1 MRSPP
6 MNSMPTLNRLLQ
18 LTLAGLLLAACSS
31 SDETAIFRDFPSEE
45 DTGTGGG
52 NGSGGGRDETGDPTL
67 LVLSQPAV
75 TRDFVVVANRDQGA
89 LTKIQSS
96 GSLSKVTSVEIG
108 GRPTEVFAVGDT
120 NRIVAFGRG
129 EGSFAVVDL
138 GDGGETD
145 SVRRLPVL
153 DNCNQ
158 ITVSPDGLHAVLWY
172 DNAAARAGETMGPLS
187 EVALLDLSAEGAA
200 PVTIGVGVNVRQ
212 VSFATDGSRA
222 VVVSDDGASVLVIA
236 ELTSNRS
243 VPPIALSDDG
253 VTGQLGADR
262 DVFVTEAADFAVV
275 RRAGIDGLGIVNLET
290 GDVRTVATGELLT
303 DIELLGPSREL
314 ALLSPSRSAV
324 GFVGL
329 EAAGLGSG
337 SGEGSGD
344 GVDWVELPVGTA
356 GFLVPSADGARVFA
370 TGGNVGDNLLASIA
384 VDTHAVASFNL
395 RKNTR
400 SLLNSSNGR
409 YLLVVHGHAA
419 GRQVAGEPEEEL
431 VAKSSAVSVVDL
443 EQGTAKLVL
452 LPADPGAVA
461 LNRDESQVLFVVSDE
476 SLGVRSARWIAFD
489 SFAVQSVDFTR
500 QPTDVGALP
509 GSDWMFVTQSHPQG
523 RISFLNLSTGAMRE
537 VTGFSLNAFIE

>member
-6 MNSMPTLNRLLQ
+6 MNSMPTLNRLLG
-18 LTLAGLLLAACSS
+18 LSLAALLLAACSA
-31 SDETAIFRDFPSEE
+31 SDEAALFRDFPSEE

-52 NGSGGGRDETGDPTL
+52 NGSGGGRDETGDPT
-67 LVLSQPAV
+67 VLELSRPAV
-75 TRDFVVVANRDQGA
+75 TRDFVVVANKNQGA

-138 GDGGETD
+138 GAAGETD

-187 EVALLDLSAEGAA
+187 EVALLDLSAASAA

-212 VSFATDGSRA
+212 VSFAADGSRA
-222 VVVSDDGASVLVIA
+222 VVVSDDGASVLEIA
-236 ELTSNRS
+236 DITSNRS
-243 VPPIALSDDG
+243 IPPIALSDDG

-290 GDVRTVATGELLT
+290 GDVRTVATGERLT

-337 SGEGSGD
+337 EGSGD
-344 GVDWVELPVGTA
+344 GVDWVALPAGTA
-356 GFLVPSADGARVFA
+356 GFLVPSADGARIFA
-370 TGGNVGDNLLASIA
+370 TGGDVGDNLLASIS
-384 VDTHAVASFNL
+384 VDTHVVASFNL

-409 YLLVVHGHAA
+409 YLLVVHGRAA
-419 GRQVAGEPEEEL
+419 GRPVAGEPEEEL

-443 EQGTAKLVL
+443 EQGTAKLIL

-461 LNRDESQVLFVVSDE
+461 LNRDESQVLFTVSDE

>member
-6 MNSMPTLNRLLQ
+6 MNSMPTLNRLLG
-18 LTLAGLLLAACSS
+18 LSLAALLLAACSS
-31 SDETAIFRDFPSEE
+31 SADLATIGEFPSE

-52 NGSGGGRDETGDPTL
+52 NGSGGRDDSGDPT
-67 LVLSQPAV
+67 VLELSRPAV
-75 TRDFVVVANRDQGA
+75 TRDFVVVANKNQGA

-138 GDGGETD
+138 GAAGETD

-187 EVALLDLSAEGAA
+187 EVALLDLSAASAA

-212 VSFATDGSRA
+212 VSFAADGSRA
-222 VVVSDDGASVLVIA
+222 VVVSDDGASVLEIA
-236 ELTSNRS
+236 DITSNRS
-243 VPPIALSDDG
+243 IPPIPLSDDG

-290 GDVRTVATGELLT
+290 GDVRTVATGERLT

-337 SGEGSGD
+337 EGSGD
-344 GVDWVELPVGTA
+344 GVDWVALPAGTA

-370 TGGNVGDNLLASIA
+370 TGGDVGDNLLASIS

-409 YLLVVHGHAA
+409 YLLVVHGRAA
-419 GRQVAGEPEEEL
+419 GRPVAGEPEEEL

-443 EQGTAKLVL
+443 EQGTAKLIL

-461 LNRDESQVLFVVSDE
+461 LNRDETQVLFTVSDE

>member
-6 MNSMPTLNRLLQ
+6 MNSMPTLNRLLG
-18 LTLAGLLLAACSS
+18 LSLAALLLAACSA
-31 SDETAIFRDFPSEE
+31 SDEAALFRDFPSEE

-52 NGSGGGRDETGDPTL
+52 NGSGGGRDETGDPT
-67 LVLSQPAV
+67 VLELSRPAV
-75 TRDFVVVANRDQGA
+75 TRDFVVVANKNQGA

-138 GDGGETD
+138 GAAGETD
-145 SVRRLPVL
+145 TVRRLPVL

-172 DNAAARAGETMGPLS
+172 DNAAARVGETMGPLS
-187 EVALLDLSAEGAA
+187 EVALLDLSAASAA

-212 VSFATDGSRA
+212 VSFAADGSRA
-222 VVVSDDGASVLVIA
+222 VVVSDDGASVLEIA
-236 ELTSNRS
+236 DITSNRS
-243 VPPIALSDDG
+243 IPPIPLSDDG

-290 GDVRTVATGELLT
+290 GDVRTVATGERLT

-337 SGEGSGD
+337 EGSGD
-344 GVDWVELPVGTA
+344 GVDWVALPAGTA

-370 TGGNVGDNLLASIA
+370 TGGDVGDNLLASIS

-409 YLLVVHGHAA
+409 YLLVVHGRAA
-419 GRQVAGEPEEEL
+419 GRPVAGEPEEEL

-443 EQGTAKLVL
+443 EQGTAKLIL

-461 LNRDESQVLFVVSDE
+461 LNRDESQVLFTVSDE

>member
-1 MRSPP
+1 
-6 MNSMPTLNRLLQ
+6 MNSTPTLNRLLG
-18 LTLAGLLLAACSS
+18 LSLAALLLAACSA
-31 SDETAIFRDFPSEE
+31 SDEAATIREFPNGE
-45 DTGTGGG
+45 DT
-52 NGSGGGRDETGDPTL
+52 SGGGGASDTDGRDEAGDPTV

-96 GSLSKVTSVEIG
+96 GALSKVSTVEIG
-108 GRPTEVFAVGDT
+108 GRPTEVFAVGDS
-120 NRIVAFGRG
+120 NRVVAFGRG

-138 GDGGETD
+138 GLSGTADA
-145 SVRRLPVL
+145 VRRLPVL

-158 ITVSPDGLHAVLWY
+158 ITVSPDGLRAVLWY
-172 DNAAARAGETMGPLS
+172 DNASARPGEAMGPLS
-187 EVALLDLSAEGAA
+187 EVALIDLSPTGAE
-200 PVTIGVGVNVRQ
+200 PVTVGVGVNVRQ
-212 VSFATDGSRA
+212 VNFAADGSRA
-222 VVVSDDGASVLVIA
+222 VVVTDDGASLLEIA
-236 ELTSNRS
+236 DITSNRS
-243 VPPIALSDDG
+243 IPPIPLSDDG
-253 VTGQLGADR
+253 IAGQLGADR

-275 RRAGIDGLGIVNLET
+275 RRAGVDGLGIVDLAT
-290 GDVRTVATGELLT
+290 GAVRTVATGELLT

-314 ALLSPSRSAV
+314 ALLSPSRGAV
-324 GFVGL
+324 GFVDL
-329 EAAGLGSG
+329 ETAGGAGSG
-337 SGEGSGD
+337 SGDGSGD
-344 GVDWVELPVGTA
+344 GVSWVDLPAGTA

-370 TGGNVGDNLLASIA
+370 TGGDVGENLLAS
-384 VDTHAVASFNL
+384 VTVSNHEVASFNL

-400 SLLNSSNGR
+400 SILNTSNGR

-419 GRQVAGEPEEEL
+419 GRPVAGEPEEAL

-443 EQGTAKLVL
+443 EQGTSKLVL

-461 LNRDESQVLFVVSDE
+461 LNRDESQVLFLVADE
-476 SLGVRSARWIAFD
+476 SLGARSARWIAFD

>member
-6 MNSMPTLNRLLQ
+6 MNSMPTLNRLLG
-18 LTLAGLLLAACSS
+18 LSLAALLLAACSA
-31 SDETAIFRDFPSEE
+31 SDETALFRDFPSEE

-52 NGSGGGRDETGDPTL
+52 NGSGGRDDTGDPTV

-138 GDGGETD
+138 GGAGEAD
-145 SVRRLPVL
+145 RVRRLPVL

-158 ITVSPDGLHAVLWY
+158 ITVSPDGLRAVLWY
-172 DNAAARAGETMGPLS
+172 DNAAARAGEAMGPLS
-187 EVALLDLSAEGAA
+187 EVALLDLSADGAA

-212 VSFATDGSRA
+212 VSFAADGSRA
-222 VVVSDDGASVLVIA
+222 VVVSDDGASVLEIA
-236 ELTSNRS
+236 DITSNRS
-243 VPPIALSDDG
+243 VPPIPLSDDG
-253 VTGQLGADR
+253 VAGQLGADR

-290 GDVRTVATGELLT
+290 GAVRTVATGELLT

-314 ALLSPSRSAV
+314 ALLSPSRGAV
-324 GFVGL
+324 GFVAL

-370 TGGNVGDNLLASIA
+370 TGGDVGDNLLASIA

-409 YLLVVHGHAA
+409 YLLVVHGRAA
-419 GRQVAGEPEEEL
+419 GRPVAGEPEEEL

-443 EQGTAKLVL
+443 EQGTAKLIL

-476 SLGVRSARWIAFD
+476 PAGVRSARWIAFD

-500 QPTDVGALP
+500 QPTDLGALP

>member
-18 LTLAGLLLAACSS
+18 LSLAGLLLAACSS
-31 SDETAIFRDFPSEE
+31 SADLATIGEFPSE

-52 NGSGGGRDETGDPTL
+52 NGSGGRDDSGDPT
-67 LVLSQPAV
+67 VLELSRPAV
-75 TRDFVVVANRDQGA
+75 TRDFVVVANKNQGA

-120 NRIVAFGRG
+120 NRIVAVGRG

-138 GDGGETD
+138 GAAGETD

-187 EVALLDLSAEGAA
+187 EVALLDLSAASAA

-212 VSFATDGSRA
+212 VSFAADGSRA
-222 VVVSDDGASVLVIA
+222 VVVSDDGASVLEIA
-236 ELTSNRS
+236 DITSNRS
-243 VPPIALSDDG
+243 IPPIALSDDG

-262 DVFVTEAADFAVV
+262 DVFVTEAADYAVV

-290 GDVRTVATGELLT
+290 GDVRTVATGERLT

-337 SGEGSGD
+337 EGSGD
-344 GVDWVELPVGTA
+344 GVDWVALPAGTA

-370 TGGNVGDNLLASIA
+370 TGGDVGDNLLASIS
-384 VDTHAVASFNL
+384 VDTHLVASFNL

-409 YLLVVHGHAA
+409 YLLVVHGRAA
-419 GRQVAGEPEEEL
+419 GRPVAGEPEEEL

-443 EQGTAKLVL
+443 EQGTAKLIL

-461 LNRDESQVLFVVSDE
+461 LNRDESQVLFTVSDE

>member
-18 LTLAGLLLAACSS
+18 LSLAGLLLAACSS
-31 SDETAIFRDFPSEE
+31 SADLATIGEFPSE

-52 NGSGGGRDETGDPTL
+52 NGSGGRDDSGDPT
-67 LVLSQPAV
+67 VLELSRPAV
-75 TRDFVVVANRDQGA
+75 TRDFVVVANKNQGA

-138 GDGGETD
+138 GAAGETD

-187 EVALLDLSAEGAA
+187 EVALLDLSAASAA

-212 VSFATDGSRA
+212 VSFAADGSRA
-222 VVVSDDGASVLVIA
+222 VVVSDDGASVLEIA
-236 ELTSNRS
+236 DITSNRS
-243 VPPIALSDDG
+243 IPPIPLSDDG

-290 GDVRTVATGELLT
+290 GDVRTVATGERLT

-324 GFVGL
+324 GFVAL
-329 EAAGLGSG
+329 EAAGLG

-344 GVDWVELPVGTA
+344 GVDWVALPAGTA

-370 TGGNVGDNLLASIA
+370 T
-384 VDTHAVASFNL
+384 
-395 RKNTR
+395 
-400 SLLNSSNGR
+400 SSSSGSPATGR
-409 YLLVVHGHAA
+409 PAA
-419 GRQVAGEPEEEL
+419 RPC
-431 VAKSSAVSVVDL
+431 
-443 EQGTAKLVL
+443 TTI
-452 LPADPGAVA
+452 
-461 LNRDESQVLFVVSDE
+461 R
-476 SLGVRSARWIAFD
+476 
-489 SFAVQSVDFTR
+489 
-500 QPTDVGALP
+500 
-509 GSDWMFVTQSHPQG
+509 
-523 RISFLNLSTGAMRE
+523 
-537 VTGFSLNAFIE
+537 

>member
-1 MRSPP
+1 M
-6 MNSMPTLNRLLQ
+6 
-18 LTLAGLLLAACSS
+18 
-31 SDETAIFRDFPSEE
+31 
-45 DTGTGGG
+45 
-52 NGSGGGRDETGDPTL
+52 
-67 LVLSQPAV
+67 
-75 TRDFVVVANRDQGA
+75 
-89 LTKIQSS
+89 
-96 GSLSKVTSVEIG
+96 
-108 GRPTEVFAVGDT
+108 
-120 NRIVAFGRG
+120 
-129 EGSFAVVDL
+129 
-138 GDGGETD
+138 
-145 SVRRLPVL
+145 
-153 DNCNQ
+153 
-158 ITVSPDGLHAVLWY
+158 
-172 DNAAARAGETMGPLS
+172 
-187 EVALLDLSAEGAA
+187 
-200 PVTIGVGVNVRQ
+200 
-212 VSFATDGSRA
+212 
-222 VVVSDDGASVLVIA
+222 
-236 ELTSNRS
+236 
-243 VPPIALSDDG
+243 
-253 VTGQLGADR
+253 
-262 DVFVTEAADFAVV
+262 
-275 RRAGIDGLGIVNLET
+275 
-290 GDVRTVATGELLT
+290 ATGERLT

-344 GVDWVELPVGTA
+344 GVDWVALPAGTA

-370 TGGNVGDNLLASIA
+370 TGGDVGDNLLASIS

-400 SLLNSSNGR
+400 SILNSSNGR

-419 GRQVAGEPEEEL
+419 GRPVAGEPEEEL

>member
-18 LTLAGLLLAACSS
+18 LSLAGLLLAACSS
-31 SDETAIFRDFPSEE
+31 SADLATIGEFPSE

-52 NGSGGGRDETGDPTL
+52 NGSGGRDDSGDPT
-67 LVLSQPAV
+67 VLELSRPAV
-75 TRDFVVVANRDQGA
+75 TRDFVVVANKNQGA

-138 GDGGETD
+138 GAAGETD

-187 EVALLDLSAEGAA
+187 EVALLDLSAASAA

-212 VSFATDGSRA
+212 VSFAADGSRA
-222 VVVSDDGASVLVIA
+222 VVVSDDGASVLEIA
-236 ELTSNRS
+236 DITSNRS
-243 VPPIALSDDG
+243 IPPIALSDDG

-290 GDVRTVATGELLT
+290 GDVRTVATGERLT

-337 SGEGSGD
+337 EGSGD
-344 GVDWVELPVGTA
+344 GVDWVALPAGTA

-370 TGGNVGDNLLASIA
+370 TGGDVGDNLLASIS
-384 VDTHAVASFNL
+384 VDTHVVASFNL

-409 YLLVVHGHAA
+409 YLLVVHGRAA
-419 GRQVAGEPEEEL
+419 GRPVAGEPEEEL

-443 EQGTAKLVL
+443 EQGTAKLIL

-461 LNRDESQVLFVVSDE
+461 LNRDESQVLFTVSDE

>member
-6 MNSMPTLNRLLQ
+6 MNSMPTLNRLLG
-18 LTLAGLLLAACSS
+18 LSLAALLLGACSA
-31 SDETAIFRDFPSEE
+31 SDETALFRDFPSEE

-52 NGSGGGRDETGDPTL
+52 NGSGGRDETGDPT
-67 LVLSQPAV
+67 VLELSRPAV
-75 TRDFVVVANRDQGA
+75 TRDFVVVANKNQGA

-138 GDGGETD
+138 GAAGETD

-172 DNAAARAGETMGPLS
+172 DNAAARVGETMGPLS
-187 EVALLDLSAEGAA
+187 EVALLDLSAASAA

-212 VSFATDGSRA
+212 VSFAADGSRA
-222 VVVSDDGASVLVIA
+222 VVVSDDGASVLEIA
-236 ELTSNRS
+236 DITSNRS
-243 VPPIALSDDG
+243 IPPIPLSDDG

-290 GDVRTVATGELLT
+290 GDVRTVATGERLT

-324 GFVGL
+324 GFVAL

-344 GVDWVELPVGTA
+344 GVDWVALPAGTA

-370 TGGNVGDNLLASIA
+370 TGGDVGDNLLASIS
-384 VDTHAVASFNL
+384 VDTHLVASFNL

-409 YLLVVHGHAA
+409 YLLVVHGRAA
-419 GRQVAGEPEEEL
+419 GRPVAGEPEEEL

-443 EQGTAKLVL
+443 EQGTAKLIL

-461 LNRDESQVLFVVSDE
+461 LNRDESQVLFTVSDE

>member
-1 MRSPP
+1 
-6 MNSMPTLNRLLQ
+6 MNSTPTLNRLLG
-18 LTLAGLLLAACSS
+18 LSLAALLLAACSA
-31 SDETAIFRDFPSEE
+31 SDEAATIGEFPNEE
-45 DTGTGGG
+45 DT
-52 NGSGGGRDETGDPTL
+52 SGGGGATDTDGRDDSGDPTV

-96 GSLSKVTSVEIG
+96 GALSKVSTVEIG
-108 GRPTEVFAVGDT
+108 GRPTEVFAVGDS
-120 NRIVAFGRG
+120 NRVVAFGRG

-138 GDGGETD
+138 GLSGTADA
-145 SVRRLPVL
+145 VRRLPVL

-158 ITVSPDGLHAVLWY
+158 ITVSPDGLRAVLWY
-172 DNAAARAGETMGPLS
+172 DNASARAGEAMGPLS
-187 EVALLDLSAEGAA
+187 EVALIDLSPAGGD
-200 PVTIGVGVNVRQ
+200 PVTVGVGVNVRQ
-212 VSFATDGSRA
+212 VNFAADGSRA
-222 VVVSDDGASVLVIA
+222 VVVTDDGASLLEIA
-236 ELTSNRS
+236 DITSNRS
-243 VPPIALSDDG
+243 IPPIPLSDDG
-253 VTGQLGADR
+253 IAGQLGADR

-275 RRAGIDGLGIVNLET
+275 RRAGVDGLGIVDLAT
-290 GDVRTVATGELLT
+290 GAVRTVATGELLT

-314 ALLSPSRSAV
+314 ALLSPSRGAV
-324 GFVGL
+324 GFVDL
-329 EAAGLGSG
+329 ETAGGAGSG
-337 SGEGSGD
+337 SGDGSGD
-344 GVDWVELPVGTA
+344 GVSWVDLPAGTA

-370 TGGNVGDNLLASIA
+370 TGGDVGENLLAS
-384 VDTHAVASFNL
+384 VTVSNHEVASFNL

-400 SLLNSSNGR
+400 SVLNTSNGR

-419 GRQVAGEPEEEL
+419 GRPVAGEPEEAL

-443 EQGTAKLVL
+443 EQGTSKLVL

-461 LNRDESQVLFVVSDE
+461 LNRDESQVLFLVADE
-476 SLGVRSARWIAFD
+476 SLGERSARWIAFD

>member
-1 MRSPP
+1 
-6 MNSMPTLNRLLQ
+6 MPTLNRLLG
-18 LTLAGLLLAACSS
+18 LSLAALLLAACSA
-31 SDETAIFRDFPSEE
+31 SDEAALFRDFPSEE

-52 NGSGGGRDETGDPTL
+52 NGSGGRDDTGDPTV

-138 GDGGETD
+138 GGAGEAD
-145 SVRRLPVL
+145 RVRRLPVL

-158 ITVSPDGLHAVLWY
+158 ITVSPDGLRAVLWY
-172 DNAAARAGETMGPLS
+172 DNAAARAGEAMGPLS
-187 EVALLDLSAEGAA
+187 EVALLDLSADGAA

-212 VSFATDGSRA
+212 VSFAADGSRA
-222 VVVSDDGASVLVIA
+222 VVVSDDGASVLEIA
-236 ELTSNRS
+236 DITSNRS
-243 VPPIALSDDG
+243 VPPIPLSDDG
-253 VTGQLGADR
+253 VAGQLGADR

-290 GDVRTVATGELLT
+290 GAVRTVATGELLT

-314 ALLSPSRSAV
+314 ALLSPSRGAV
-324 GFVGL
+324 GFVAL

-370 TGGNVGDNLLASIA
+370 TGGDVGDNLLASIA

-409 YLLVVHGHAA
+409 YLLVVHGRAA
-419 GRQVAGEPEEEL
+419 GRPVAGEPEEEL

-443 EQGTAKLVL
+443 EQGTAKLIL

-461 LNRDESQVLFVVSDE
+461 LNRDESQVLFTVSDE

-500 QPTDVGALP
+500 QPTDLGALP

>member
-18 LTLAGLLLAACSS
+18 LSLAGLLLAACSS
-31 SDETAIFRDFPSEE
+31 SADLATIGEFPSE

-52 NGSGGGRDETGDPTL
+52 NGSGGRDDSGDPT
-67 LVLSQPAV
+67 VLELSRPAV
-75 TRDFVVVANRDQGA
+75 TRDFVVVANKNQGA

-138 GDGGETD
+138 GAAGETD

-187 EVALLDLSAEGAA
+187 EVALLDLSAASAA

-212 VSFATDGSRA
+212 VSFAADGSRA
-222 VVVSDDGASVLVIA
+222 VVVSDDGASVLEIA
-236 ELTSNRS
+236 DITSNRS
-243 VPPIALSDDG
+243 IPPIALSDDG

-290 GDVRTVATGELLT
+290 GDVRTVATGERLT

-337 SGEGSGD
+337 EGSGD
-344 GVDWVELPVGTA
+344 GVDWVALPAGTA

-370 TGGNVGDNLLASIA
+370 TGGDVGDNLLASIS

-409 YLLVVHGHAA
+409 YLLVVHGRAA
-419 GRQVAGEPEEEL
+419 GRPVAGEPEEEL

-443 EQGTAKLVL
+443 EQGTAKLIL

-461 LNRDESQVLFVVSDE
+461 LNRDESQVLFTVSDE

>member
-18 LTLAGLLLAACSS
+18 LSLAGLLLAACSS
-31 SDETAIFRDFPSEE
+31 SADLATIGEFPSE

-52 NGSGGGRDETGDPTL
+52 NGSGGRDDSGDPT
-67 LVLSQPAV
+67 VLELSRPAV
-75 TRDFVVVANRDQGA
+75 TRDFVVVANKNQGA

-138 GDGGETD
+138 GAAGETD

-187 EVALLDLSAEGAA
+187 EVALLDLSAASAA

-212 VSFATDGSRA
+212 VSFAADGSRA
-222 VVVSDDGASVLVIA
+222 VVVSDDGASVLEIA
-236 ELTSNRS
+236 DITSNRS
-243 VPPIALSDDG
+243 IPPIPLSDDG

-290 GDVRTVATGELLT
+290 GDVRTVATGERLT

-337 SGEGSGD
+337 EGSGD
-344 GVDWVELPVGTA
+344 GVDWVALPAGTA

-370 TGGNVGDNLLASIA
+370 TGGDVGDNLLAAIS

-409 YLLVVHGHAA
+409 YLLVVHGRAA
-419 GRQVAGEPEEEL
+419 GRPVAGEPEEEL

-443 EQGTAKLVL
+443 EQGTAKLIW

-461 LNRDESQVLFVVSDE
+461 LNRDESQVLFTVSDE

>member
-6 MNSMPTLNRLLQ
+6 MNSMPTLNRLLG
-18 LTLAGLLLAACSS
+18 LSLAALLLAACSA
-31 SDETAIFRDFPSEE
+31 SDEAALFRDFPSEE

-52 NGSGGGRDETGDPTL
+52 NGSGGRDDTGDPTV

-138 GDGGETD
+138 GGAGETD
-145 SVRRLPVL
+145 RVRRLPVL

-158 ITVSPDGLHAVLWY
+158 ITVSPDGLRAVLWY
-172 DNAAARAGETMGPLS
+172 DNAAARAGEAMGPLS
-187 EVALLDLSAEGAA
+187 EVALLDLSADGAA

-212 VSFATDGSRA
+212 VSFAADGSRA
-222 VVVSDDGASVLVIA
+222 VVVSDDGASVLEIA
-236 ELTSNRS
+236 DITSNRS
-243 VPPIALSDDG
+243 VPPIPLSDDG
-253 VTGQLGADR
+253 VAGQLGADR

-290 GDVRTVATGELLT
+290 GAVRTVATGELLT

-314 ALLSPSRSAV
+314 ALLSPSRGAV
-324 GFVGL
+324 GFVAL

-370 TGGNVGDNLLASIA
+370 TGGDVGDNLLASIS

-400 SLLNSSNGR
+400 SILNSSNGR

-419 GRQVAGEPEEEL
+419 GRPVAGEPEEEL

-476 SLGVRSARWIAFD
+476 PAGVRSARWIAFD

-500 QPTDVGALP
+500 QPTDLGALP

>member
-6 MNSMPTLNRLLQ
+6 MNSMPTLNRLLG
-18 LTLAGLLLAACSS
+18 LSLAALLLAACSS
-31 SDETAIFRDFPSEE
+31 SADLATIGEFPSE

-52 NGSGGGRDETGDPTL
+52 NGSGGRDDSGDPT
-67 LVLSQPAV
+67 VLELSRPAV
-75 TRDFVVVANRDQGA
+75 TRDFVVVANKNQGA

-138 GDGGETD
+138 GAAGETD

-187 EVALLDLSAEGAA
+187 EVALLDLSAASAA

-212 VSFATDGSRA
+212 VSFAADGSRA
-222 VVVSDDGASVLVIA
+222 VVVSDDGASVLEIA
-236 ELTSNRS
+236 DITSNRS
-243 VPPIALSDDG
+243 IPPIPLSDDG

-290 GDVRTVATGELLT
+290 GDVRTVATGERLT

-337 SGEGSGD
+337 EGSGD
-344 GVDWVELPVGTA
+344 GVDWVALPAGTA

-370 TGGNVGDNLLASIA
+370 TGGDVGDNLLASIS

-409 YLLVVHGHAA
+409 YLLVVHGRAA
-419 GRQVAGEPEEEL
+419 GRPVAGEPEEEL

-443 EQGTAKLVL
+443 EQGTAKLIL

-461 LNRDESQVLFVVSDE
+461 LNRDESQVLFTVSDE

>member
-18 LTLAGLLLAACSS
+18 LSLAGLLLAACSS
-31 SDETAIFRDFPSEE
+31 SADMMTIGEFPSE

-52 NGSGGGRDETGDPTL
+52 NGSGGGRDETGDPT
-67 LVLSQPAV
+67 VLELSRPAV
-75 TRDFVVVANRDQGA
+75 TRDFVVVANKNQGA

-138 GDGGETD
+138 GAAGETD

-187 EVALLDLSAEGAA
+187 EVALLDLSAASAA

-212 VSFATDGSRA
+212 VSFAADGSRA
-222 VVVSDDGASVLVIA
+222 VVVSDDGASVLEIA
-236 ELTSNRS
+236 DITSNRS
-243 VPPIALSDDG
+243 IPPIPLSDDG

-290 GDVRTVATGELLT
+290 GDVRTVATGERLT

-337 SGEGSGD
+337 EGSGD
-344 GVDWVELPVGTA
+344 GVDWVALPAGTA

-370 TGGNVGDNLLASIA
+370 TGGDVGDNLLASIS

-409 YLLVVHGHAA
+409 YLLVVHGRAA
-419 GRQVAGEPEEEL
+419 GRPVAGEPEEEL

-443 EQGTAKLVL
+443 EQGTAKLIL

-461 LNRDESQVLFVVSDE
+461 LNRDESQVLFTVSDE

>member
-6 MNSMPTLNRLLQ
+6 MNSMPTLNRLLG
-18 LTLAGLLLAACSS
+18 LSLAALLLAACSS
-31 SDETAIFRDFPSEE
+31 SADLATIGEFPSE

-52 NGSGGGRDETGDPTL
+52 NGSGGRDDSGDPT
-67 LVLSQPAV
+67 VLELSRPAV
-75 TRDFVVVANRDQGA
+75 TRDFVVVANKNQGA

-129 EGSFAVVDL
+129 EGSFAVIDL
-138 GDGGETD
+138 GAAGETD

-187 EVALLDLSAEGAA
+187 EVALLDLSAASAA

-212 VSFATDGSRA
+212 VSFAADGSRA
-222 VVVSDDGASVLVIA
+222 VVVSDDGASVLEIA
-236 ELTSNRS
+236 DITSNRS
-243 VPPIALSDDG
+243 IPPIPLSDDG

-290 GDVRTVATGELLT
+290 GDVRTVATGERLT

-337 SGEGSGD
+337 EGSGD
-344 GVDWVELPVGTA
+344 GVDWVALPVGTA

-370 TGGNVGDNLLASIA
+370 TGGDVGDNLLASIS

-409 YLLVVHGHAA
+409 YLLVVHGRAA
-419 GRQVAGEPEEEL
+419 GRPVAGEPEEEL

-443 EQGTAKLVL
+443 EQGTAKLIL

-461 LNRDESQVLFVVSDE
+461 LNRDESQVLFTVSDE

>member
-6 MNSMPTLNRLLQ
+6 MNSMPTLNRLLG
-18 LTLAGLLLAACSS
+18 LSLAALLLAACSA
-31 SDETAIFRDFPSEE
+31 SDEAALFRDFPSEE

-52 NGSGGGRDETGDPTL
+52 NGSGGGRDETGDPT
-67 LVLSQPAV
+67 VLELSRPAV
-75 TRDFVVVANRDQGA
+75 TRDFVVVANKNQGA

-138 GDGGETD
+138 GAAGETD

-172 DNAAARAGETMGPLS
+172 DNAAARVGETMGPLS
-187 EVALLDLSAEGAA
+187 EVALLDLSAASAA

-212 VSFATDGSRA
+212 VSFAADGSRA
-222 VVVSDDGASVLVIA
+222 VVVSDDGASVLEIA
-236 ELTSNRS
+236 DITSNRS
-243 VPPIALSDDG
+243 IPPIPLSDDG

-290 GDVRTVATGELLT
+290 GDVRTVATGERLT

-337 SGEGSGD
+337 EGSGD
-344 GVDWVELPVGTA
+344 GVDWVALPAGTA

-370 TGGNVGDNLLASIA
+370 TGGDVGDNLLASIS
-384 VDTHAVASFNL
+384 VDTHLVASFNL

-409 YLLVVHGHAA
+409 YLLVVHGRAA
-419 GRQVAGEPEEEL
+419 GRPVAGEPEEEL

-443 EQGTAKLVL
+443 EQGTAKLIL

-461 LNRDESQVLFVVSDE
+461 LNRDESQVLFTVSDE

>member
-6 MNSMPTLNRLLQ
+6 MNSMPTLNRLLG
-18 LTLAGLLLAACSS
+18 LSLAALLLAACSA
-31 SDETAIFRDFPSEE
+31 SDEAALFRDFPSEE

-52 NGSGGGRDETGDPTL
+52 NGSGGRDDTGDPTV

-138 GDGGETD
+138 GGAGETD
-145 SVRRLPVL
+145 RVRRLPVL

-158 ITVSPDGLHAVLWY
+158 ITVSPDGLRAVLWY
-172 DNAAARAGETMGPLS
+172 DNAAARAGEAMGPLS
-187 EVALLDLSAEGAA
+187 EVALLDLSADGAA

-212 VSFATDGSRA
+212 VSFAADGSRA
-222 VVVSDDGASVLVIA
+222 VVVSDDGASVLEIA
-236 ELTSNRS
+236 DITSNRS
-243 VPPIALSDDG
+243 VPPIPLSDDG
-253 VTGQLGADR
+253 VAGQLGADR

-290 GDVRTVATGELLT
+290 GAVRTVATGELLT

-314 ALLSPSRSAV
+314 ALLSPSRGAV
-324 GFVGL
+324 GFVAL

-370 TGGNVGDNLLASIA
+370 TGGDVGDNLLASIA

-409 YLLVVHGHAA
+409 YLLVVHGRAA
-419 GRQVAGEPEEEL
+419 GRPVAGEPEEEL

-443 EQGTAKLVL
+443 EQGTAKLIL

-461 LNRDESQVLFVVSDE
+461 LNRDESQVLFTVSDE

-500 QPTDVGALP
+500 QPTDLGALP

>member
-1 MRSPP
+1 
-6 MNSMPTLNRLLQ
+6 LNRLLG
-18 LTLAGLLLAACSS
+18 LSLAALLLAACSS
-31 SDETAIFRDFPSEE
+31 SADLATIGEFPSE

-52 NGSGGGRDETGDPTL
+52 NGSGGRDDSGDPT
-67 LVLSQPAV
+67 VLELSRPAV
-75 TRDFVVVANRDQGA
+75 TRDFVVVANKNQGA

-129 EGSFAVVDL
+129 EGSFAVIDL
-138 GDGGETD
+138 GAAGETD

-187 EVALLDLSAEGAA
+187 EVALLDLSAASAA

-212 VSFATDGSRA
+212 VSFAADGSRA
-222 VVVSDDGASVLVIA
+222 VVVSDDGASVLEIA
-236 ELTSNRS
+236 DITSNRS
-243 VPPIALSDDG
+243 IPPIPLSDDG

-290 GDVRTVATGELLT
+290 GDVRTVATGERLT

-337 SGEGSGD
+337 EGSGD
-344 GVDWVELPVGTA
+344 GVDWVALPVGTA

-370 TGGNVGDNLLASIA
+370 TGGDVGDNLLASIS

-409 YLLVVHGHAA
+409 YLLVVHGRAA
-419 GRQVAGEPEEEL
+419 GRPVAGEPEEEL

-443 EQGTAKLVL
+443 EQGTAKLIL

-461 LNRDESQVLFVVSDE
+461 LNRDESQVLFTVSDE

>member
-6 MNSMPTLNRLLQ
+6 MNSMPTLNRLLG
-18 LTLAGLLLAACSS
+18 LSLAALLLAACSS
-31 SDETAIFRDFPSEE
+31 SADLATIGEFPSE
-45 DTGTGGG
+45 DTGTGG
-52 NGSGGGRDETGDPTL
+52 STDTDGREDSGDPT
-67 LVLSQPAV
+67 VLELSRPAV
-75 TRDFVVVANRDQGA
+75 TRDFVVVANKNQGA

-138 GDGGETD
+138 GAAGETD

-187 EVALLDLSAEGAA
+187 EVALLDLSAASAA

-212 VSFATDGSRA
+212 VSFAADGSRA
-222 VVVSDDGASVLVIA
+222 GVVSDDGASVLEIA
-236 ELTSNRS
+236 DITSNRS
-243 VPPIALSDDG
+243 IPPIPLSDDG

-290 GDVRTVATGELLT
+290 GDVRTVATGERLT

-337 SGEGSGD
+337 EGSGD
-344 GVDWVELPVGTA
+344 GVDWVALPAGTA

-370 TGGNVGDNLLASIA
+370 TGGDVGDNLLASIS

-409 YLLVVHGHAA
+409 YLLVVHGRAA
-419 GRQVAGEPEEEL
+419 GRPVAGEPEEEL

-443 EQGTAKLVL
+443 EQGTAKLIL

-461 LNRDESQVLFVVSDE
+461 LNRDESQVLFTVSDE

>member
-18 LTLAGLLLAACSS
+18 LSLAGLLLAACSS
-31 SDETAIFRDFPSEE
+31 SADLATIGELPQQ

-52 NGSGGGRDETGDPTL
+52 NGSGGREDSGDPT
-67 LVLSQPAV
+67 VLELSRPAV
-75 TRDFVVVANRDQGA
+75 TRDFVVVANKNQGA

-138 GDGGETD
+138 GEGGETD

-187 EVALLDLSAEGAA
+187 EVALLDLSASAAA

-212 VSFATDGSRA
+212 VSFAADGSRA
-222 VVVSDDGASVLVIA
+222 VVVSDDGASVLEIA
-236 ELTSNRS
+236 DITSNRS
-243 VPPIALSDDG
+243 IPPIQLSDDG

-262 DVFVTEAADFAVV
+262 DVFVTEAADYAVV

-290 GDVRTVATGELLT
+290 GDVRTVATGERLT

-337 SGEGSGD
+337 EGSGD
-344 GVDWVELPVGTA
+344 GVDWVALPAGTA

-370 TGGNVGDNLLASIA
+370 TGGDVGDNLLASIS

-409 YLLVVHGHAA
+409 YLLVVHGRAA
-419 GRQVAGEPEEEL
+419 GRPVAGEPEEEL

-443 EQGTAKLVL
+443 EQGTAKLIL

-461 LNRDESQVLFVVSDE
+461 LNRDESQVLFTVSDE

>member
-1 MRSPP
+1 MKSPP

-18 LTLAGLLLAACSS
+18 LSLAGLLLGGCSS
-31 SDETAIFRDFPSEE
+31 SADMATIGAMPME
-45 DTGTGGG
+45 DTGTGGS
-52 NGSGGGRDETGDPTL
+52 NGSGGRDESGDPT
-67 LVLSQPAV
+67 VLELSRPAV
-75 TRDFVVVANRDQGA
+75 TRDFVVVANKNQGA

-96 GSLSKVTSVEIG
+96 GALSKVTSVEIG

-120 NRIVAFGRG
+120 NRVVAFGRG

-138 GDGGETD
+138 GLSGVADA
-145 SVRRLPVL
+145 VRRLPVL

-158 ITVSPDGLHAVLWY
+158 ITVSPDGLRAVLWY
-172 DNAAARAGETMGPLS
+172 DNASARAGEAMGPLS
-187 EVALLDLSAEGAA
+187 EVALIDLSPAGAD

-212 VSFATDGSRA
+212 VSFAADGSRA

-236 ELTSNRS
+236 ELTANRS

-303 DIELLGPSREL
+303 DIELLGPSRAL

-344 GVDWVELPVGTA
+344 GVDWVGLPAGSA

-370 TGGNVGDNLLASIA
+370 TGGDVGDNLLASIS

-400 SLLNSSNGR
+400 SILNSSNGR
-409 YLLVVHGHAA
+409 FLLVVHGHAA
-419 GRQVAGEPEEEL
+419 GRPAAGEPEEEL
-431 VAKSSAVSVVDL
+431 VAKSSAISVVDL

-461 LNRDESQVLFVVSDE
+461 LNRDESQVLFVVSDA

-523 RISFLNLSTGAMRE
+523 RISFLNLSTGEMRE

>member
-6 MNSMPTLNRLLQ
+6 MNSMPTLNRLLG
-18 LTLAGLLLAACSS
+18 LSLAALLLAACSS
-31 SDETAIFRDFPSEE
+31 SADLATIGEFPSE

-52 NGSGGGRDETGDPTL
+52 NGSGGGRDETGDPT
-67 LVLSQPAV
+67 VLELSRPAV
-75 TRDFVVVANRDQGA
+75 TRDFVVVANKNQGA

-138 GDGGETD
+138 GAAGETD

-187 EVALLDLSAEGAA
+187 EVALLDLSAASAA

-212 VSFATDGSRA
+212 VSFAADGSRA
-222 VVVSDDGASVLVIA
+222 VVVSDDGASVLEIA
-236 ELTSNRS
+236 DITSNRS
-243 VPPIALSDDG
+243 IPPIPLSDDG

-290 GDVRTVATGELLT
+290 GDVRTVATGERLT

-324 GFVGL
+324 GFVAL
-329 EAAGLGSG
+329 EAAGLG

-344 GVDWVELPVGTA
+344 GVDWVALPAGTA

-370 TGGNVGDNLLASIA
+370 TGGDVGDNLLASIS

-400 SLLNSSNGR
+400 SLLNSANGR
-409 YLLVVHGHAA
+409 YLLVVHGRAA
-419 GRQVAGEPEEEL
+419 GRPVAGEPEEEL

-443 EQGTAKLVL
+443 EQGTAKLIL

-461 LNRDESQVLFVVSDE
+461 LNRDESQVLFTVSDE

>member
-1 MRSPP
+1 
-6 MNSMPTLNRLLQ
+6 MPTLNRLLG
-18 LTLAGLLLAACSS
+18 LSLAALLLAACSA
-31 SDETAIFRDFPSEE
+31 SDEAALFRDFPSEE

-52 NGSGGGRDETGDPTL
+52 NGSGGRDDTGDPTV

-138 GDGGETD
+138 GGAGETD
-145 SVRRLPVL
+145 RVRRLPVL

-158 ITVSPDGLHAVLWY
+158 ITVSPDGLRAVLWY
-172 DNAAARAGETMGPLS
+172 DNAAARAGEAMGPLS
-187 EVALLDLSAEGAA
+187 EVALLDLSADGAA

-212 VSFATDGSRA
+212 VSFAADGSRA
-222 VVVSDDGASVLVIA
+222 VVVSDDGASVLEIA
-236 ELTSNRS
+236 DITSNRS
-243 VPPIALSDDG
+243 VPPIPLSDDG
-253 VTGQLGADR
+253 VAGQLGADR

-290 GDVRTVATGELLT
+290 GAVRTVATGELLT

-314 ALLSPSRSAV
+314 ALLSPSRGAV
-324 GFVGL
+324 GFVAL

-370 TGGNVGDNLLASIA
+370 TGGDVGDNLLASIA

-409 YLLVVHGHAA
+409 YLLVVHGRAA
-419 GRQVAGEPEEEL
+419 GRPVAGEPEEEL

-443 EQGTAKLVL
+443 EQGTAKLIL

-461 LNRDESQVLFVVSDE
+461 LNRDESQVLFTVSDE

-500 QPTDVGALP
+500 QPTDLGALP

>member
-1 MRSPP
+1 
-6 MNSMPTLNRLLQ
+6 MPTLNRLLQ
-18 LTLAGLLLAACSS
+18 LSLAGLLLAACSS
-31 SDETAIFRDFPSEE
+31 SADLATIGEFPSE

-52 NGSGGGRDETGDPTL
+52 NGSGGGRDETGDPTV

-138 GDGGETD
+138 GVAGEAD
-145 SVRRLPVL
+145 RVRRLPVL

-158 ITVSPDGLHAVLWY
+158 ITVSPDGLRAVLWY
-172 DNAAARAGETMGPLS
+172 DNAAARAGEAMGPLS
-187 EVALLDLSAEGAA
+187 EVALLDLSADGAA

-212 VSFATDGSRA
+212 VSFAADGSRA
-222 VVVSDDGASVLVIA
+222 VVVSDDGASVLDIA
-236 ELTSNRS
+236 DITSNRS
-243 VPPIALSDDG
+243 IPPIPLSDDG
-253 VTGQLGADR
+253 VAGQLGADR

-290 GDVRTVATGELLT
+290 GAVRTVATGELLT

-314 ALLSPSRSAV
+314 ALLSPSRGAV

-344 GVDWVELPVGTA
+344 GVDWVALPVGTA

-370 TGGNVGDNLLASIA
+370 TGGDVGDNLLASIS

-400 SLLNSSNGR
+400 SILNSSNGR

-419 GRQVAGEPEEEL
+419 GRPVAGEPEEEL

-476 SLGVRSARWIAFD
+476 PAGVRSARWIAFD

-500 QPTDVGALP
+500 QPTDLGALP

>member
-1 MRSPP
+1 
-6 MNSMPTLNRLLQ
+6 
-18 LTLAGLLLAACSS
+18 
-31 SDETAIFRDFPSEE
+31 
-45 DTGTGGG
+45 
-52 NGSGGGRDETGDPTL
+52 
-67 LVLSQPAV
+67 VLELSRPAV
-75 TRDFVVVANRDQGA
+75 TRDFVIVANKNQGA

-120 NRIVAFGRG
+120 NRVVAFGRG

-138 GDGGETD
+138 GVAGEAD
-145 SVRRLPVL
+145 RVRRLPVL

-158 ITVSPDGLHAVLWY
+158 ITVSPDGLRAVLWY
-172 DNAAARAGETMGPLS
+172 DNAAARAGEAMGPLS
-187 EVALLDLSAEGAA
+187 EVALLDLSADGAA

-212 VSFATDGSRA
+212 VSFAADGSRA
-222 VVVSDDGASVLVIA
+222 VVVSDDGASVLVID

-253 VTGQLGADR
+253 VAGQLGADR

-290 GDVRTVATGELLT
+290 GAVRTVATGELLT

-314 ALLSPSRSAV
+314 ALLSPSRGAV

-344 GVDWVELPVGTA
+344 GVDWVALPVGTA

-370 TGGNVGDNLLASIA
+370 TGGDVGDNLLASIS

-400 SLLNSSNGR
+400 SILNSSNGR

-419 GRQVAGEPEEEL
+419 GRPVAGEPEEEL

-500 QPTDVGALP
+500 QPTDLGALP

>member
-6 MNSMPTLNRLLQ
+6 MNSMPTLNRLLG
-18 LTLAGLLLAACSS
+18 LSLAALLLAACSA
-31 SDETAIFRDFPSEE
+31 SDEAALFRDFPSEE

-52 NGSGGGRDETGDPTL
+52 NGSGGRDDTGDPTV

-138 GDGGETD
+138 GGAGETD
-145 SVRRLPVL
+145 RVRRLPVL

-158 ITVSPDGLHAVLWY
+158 ITVSPDGLRAVLWY
-172 DNAAARAGETMGPLS
+172 DNAAARAGEAMGPLS
-187 EVALLDLSAEGAA
+187 EVALLDLSADGAA

-212 VSFATDGSRA
+212 VSFAADGSRA
-222 VVVSDDGASVLVIA
+222 VVVSDDGASVLVID
-236 ELTSNRS
+236 EVTSNRS
-243 VPPIALSDDG
+243 VPPIPLSDDG
-253 VTGQLGADR
+253 VAGQLGADR

-290 GDVRTVATGELLT
+290 GAVRTVATGELLT

-314 ALLSPSRSAV
+314 ALLSPSRGAV
-324 GFVGL
+324 GFVAL

-370 TGGNVGDNLLASIA
+370 TGGDVGDNLLASIA

-409 YLLVVHGHAA
+409 YLLVVHGRAA
-419 GRQVAGEPEEEL
+419 GRPVAGEPEEEL

-443 EQGTAKLVL
+443 EQGTAKLIL

-461 LNRDESQVLFVVSDE
+461 LNRDESQVLFTVSDE

-500 QPTDVGALP
+500 QPTDLGALP

>member
-1 MRSPP
+1 
-6 MNSMPTLNRLLQ
+6 MPTLNRLLG
-18 LTLAGLLLAACSS
+18 LSLAALLLAACSA
-31 SDETAIFRDFPSEE
+31 SDEAALFRDCPSEE

-52 NGSGGGRDETGDPTL
+52 NGSGGRDDTGDPTV

-138 GDGGETD
+138 GGAGETD
-145 SVRRLPVL
+145 RVRRLPVL

-158 ITVSPDGLHAVLWY
+158 ITVSPDGLRAVLWY
-172 DNAAARAGETMGPLS
+172 DNAAARAGEAMGPLS
-187 EVALLDLSAEGAA
+187 EVALLDLSADGAA

-212 VSFATDGSRA
+212 VSFAADGSRA
-222 VVVSDDGASVLVIA
+222 VVVSDDGASVLEIA
-236 ELTSNRS
+236 DITSNRS
-243 VPPIALSDDG
+243 VPPIPLSDDG
-253 VTGQLGADR
+253 VAGQLGADR

-290 GDVRTVATGELLT
+290 GAVRTVATGELLT

-314 ALLSPSRSAV
+314 ALLSPSRGAV
-324 GFVGL
+324 GFVAL

-370 TGGNVGDNLLASIA
+370 TGGDVGDNLLASIA

-409 YLLVVHGHAA
+409 YLLVVHGRAA
-419 GRQVAGEPEEEL
+419 GRPVAGEPEEEL

-443 EQGTAKLVL
+443 EQGTAKLIL

-461 LNRDESQVLFVVSDE
+461 LNRDESQVLFTVSDE

-500 QPTDVGALP
+500 QPTDLGALP

>member
-6 MNSMPTLNRLLQ
+6 MNSMPTLNRLLG
-18 LTLAGLLLAACSS
+18 LSLAALLLAACSS
-31 SDETAIFRDFPSEE
+31 SADLATIGEFPSE

-52 NGSGGGRDETGDPTL
+52 NGSGGGRDETGDPT
-67 LVLSQPAV
+67 VLELSRPAV
-75 TRDFVVVANRDQGA
+75 TRDFVVVANKNQGA

-138 GDGGETD
+138 GAAGETD

-187 EVALLDLSAEGAA
+187 EVALLDLSAAGSA

-212 VSFATDGSRA
+212 VSFAADGSRA
-222 VVVSDDGASVLVIA
+222 VVVSDDGASVLEIA
-236 ELTSNRS
+236 DITSNRS
-243 VPPIALSDDG
+243 IPPIPLSDDG

-290 GDVRTVATGELLT
+290 GDVRTVATGERLT

-337 SGEGSGD
+337 EGSGD
-344 GVDWVELPVGTA
+344 GVDWVALPAGTA

-370 TGGNVGDNLLASIA
+370 TGGDVGDNLLASIS

-409 YLLVVHGHAA
+409 YLLVVHGRAA
-419 GRQVAGEPEEEL
+419 GRPVAGEPEEEL

-443 EQGTAKLVL
+443 EQGTAKLIL

-461 LNRDESQVLFVVSDE
+461 LNRDESQVLFTVSDE